1 MPNLVGIGNSQVP
14 TNAMLGGLAY
24 QDPTNVVLESVEP
37 KKISKIRTSTS
48 AGRSSSGGGTQCSVF
63 VYNTRHDTDGG
74 EWRKRC
80 SHTTWYNE
88 PLNTDVRGSRR
99 EFPSIVVIEL
109 FENGSGTER
118 ETDDMIIYDADDPN
132 MPMWMKV
139 RFVLGSGTNSQV
151 RAMNGNIVFSAT
163 NNGIQIMN
171 FAADTMT
178 TYNHAHKHQ
187 YSFIY
192 PSRLGRTATPST
204 SYIHGTNR
212 TRTGETGKSIVDE
225 YINDFDVT
233 VLPDAEV
240 DPSTGLERIF
250 IAGTTQSTKG
260 WFYIK
265 DDLAGNTTN
274 IGESS
279 GNNGYGRYGSNCCF
293 IFGGRFF
300 FAGKNTYGSG
310 QRNSNIYRV
319 RDLTGGYGMW
329 TTHHNAR
336 VDLCDN
342 SVYAARTNQVN
353 FSGNFNGSAIN
364 RGAKRS
370 CAIDEY
376 TFATGQSSAN
386 VDLLRYY
393 IPNIRYDN
401 GYMQSGQALV
411 CRTGYD
417 NYWGFTTGWMMNAC
431 ENANLNSTL
440 ADVDS
445 NGSIGTVENPKFT
458 NGSTSPWYGDSGA
471 SLTWQTG
478 NSVIVTNGGGDNSYA
493 IAQAN
498 CLVSGRK
505 YKIIGSITPTFSG
518 SYTFRVRAG
527 GSGVQYSKTSGLT
540 SGQSYTF
547 NTGTITADGANLEI
561 GSAGGTMTQ
570 FIIENITV
578 LDQTDMDHSQHS
590 RPWTIVGTIKKNPVA
605 PNAELCA
612 YTGWSTGDYMVYNGV
627 TGPGTADFCVMFWC
641 KTPNVSPGAGYF
653 HAWSHGTSST
663 GGQNS
668 SSGFTIKAYNN
679 NSTGFQWYPYS
690 GNGSQAQGITNTN
703 CIQPYGSW
711 CLITAGRHNGVWEV
725 WINDEL
731 RSQGNSNSTNFSDN
745 YIQIGKCKTN
755 TNEQVLNTSLALM
768 RYSQDWFPDG
778 SMIRKV
784 YKDEI
789 SLYGEG
795 AKHTLY
801 GTSDEIRSM
810 AFDPDTKI
818 LHVGTSQGRS
828 DFRGLNRINN
838 TTTGITKCL
847 HASGGIIAEV

>member
-14 TNAMLGGLAY
+14 TNGMLGGLAY
-24 QDPTNVVLESVEP
+24 QDPTNVVLENVDP
-37 KKISKIRTSTS
+37 KKISKIKTSTS
-48 AGRSSSGGGTQCSVF
+48 AGRSSSGGGSQTSVF

-88 PLNTDVRGSRR
+88 PLNTDIRGSRR

-109 FENGSGTER
+109 FTNSSGTQG

-139 RFVLGSGTNSQV
+139 RFVLGGGSNSQV

-163 NNGIQIMN
+163 NNGLMIMN

-178 TYNHAHKHQ
+178 LYNHAHKHQ

-192 PSRLGRTATPST
+192 PSRLGRTSYPSS
-204 SYIHGTNR
+204 SYPYGTNK
-212 TRTGETGKSIVDE
+212 TRDGETGKNILGEDVK
-225 YINDFDVT
+225 DFDVT

-240 DPSTGLERIF
+240 DPQTGLERIF
-250 IAGTTQSTKG
+250 IAGTCQSSSG

-265 DDLAGNTTN
+265 DDLGGNTST
-274 IGESS
+274 IGES
-279 GNNGYGRYGSNCCF
+279 GGANGYGRYGSNCCF
-293 IFGGRFF
+293 IFGGKFL

-319 RDLTGGYGMW
+319 RDLDSSYGMW
-329 TTHHNAR
+329 TTHYNAR
-336 VDLCDN
+336 VDLVDN
-342 SVYAARTNQVN
+342 SVYAARTNQIN
-353 FSGNFNGSAIN
+353 FSGNYNGSAIN
-364 RGAKRS
+364 LGAKRS
-370 CAIDEY
+370 CAIDDV
-376 TFATGQSSAN
+376 TFATGSGGNNAT
-386 VDLLRYY
+386 LLRFY
-393 IPNIRYDN
+393 IPNIRYDG
-401 GYMQSGQALV
+401 GYIQSGQAMI

-417 NYWGFTTGWMMNAC
+417 NYWGYTTGWMMNAI

-440 ADVDS
+440 SDADS
-445 NGSIGTVENPKFT
+445 NGSIGTVENPRFT
-458 NGSTSPWYGDSGA
+458 NGGISPWYGDSGA
-471 SLTWQTG
+471 SLTYQTG
-478 NSVIVTNGGGDNSYA
+478 GSVLVTNGGGDNTYA
-493 IAQAN
+493 IAQTN

-505 YKIIGSITPTFSG
+505 YKVTGTITPTFSG
-518 SYTFRVRAG
+518 SYEFRVRAG
-527 GSGVQYSKTSGLT
+527 GSSTQYNKTSGLT
-540 SGQSYTF
+540 SGQAYNF
-547 NTGTITADGANLEI
+547 DTGTITADGIKLEI
-561 GSAGGTMTQ
+561 GSVGGTLTQ
-570 FIIENITV
+570 FVIQNLTV
-578 LDQTDMDHSQHS
+578 LDQTDMDHSLHG
-590 RPWTIVGTIKKNPVA
+590 RPWTIIGTIKKNPVA
-605 PNAELCA
+605 PNAELNA
-612 YTGWSTGDYMVYNGV
+612 YTNWSPSNYMLYDGV

-641 KTPNVSPGAGYF
+641 KTPNVSPGEGYF

-668 SSGFTIKAYNN
+668 SSGFSIKAHND
-679 NSTGFQWYPYS
+679 NSAGFRWYPYS
-690 GNGSQAQGITNTN
+690 GNGNGVQGITNTN

-711 CLITAGRHNGVWEV
+711 CLITVGRHNGVWEV

-731 RSQGNSNSTNFSDN
+731 RSQGNSNSTNFSDS
-745 YIQIGKCKTN
+745 YVQIGKDKSN
-755 TNEQVLNTSLALM
+755 INEQVPNTSLALM

-789 SLYGEG
+789 SFYGEG
-795 AKHTLY
+795 AKHTLH
-801 GTSDEIRSM
+801 GTSHEIRSM

-828 DFRGLNRINN
+828 DFRGLIRINN
-838 TTTGITKCL
+838 TTTGISKCL

>member
-24 QDPTNVVLESVEP
+24 QDPTNVVLENVDP
-37 KKISKIRTSTS
+37 KKISKIKTSTS
-48 AGRSSSGGGTQCSVF
+48 AGRSSSGGGSQTSVF

-88 PLNTDVRGSRR
+88 PLNTDVRGGRR

-109 FENGSGTER
+109 FTNSSGTQG

-139 RFVLGSGTNSQV
+139 RFVLGSGSNSQV

-163 NNGIQIMN
+163 NNGLCIMN

-178 TYNHAHKHQ
+178 IHNHTHKHQ

-192 PSRLGRTATPST
+192 PSRLGRTSYPSSSNPYAT
-204 SYIHGTNR
+204 NK
-212 TRTGETGKSIVDE
+212 TRTAETGKNILGENVK
-225 YINDFDVT
+225 DFDVT

-240 DPSTGLERIF
+240 DPQTGLERIF
-250 IAGTTQSTKG
+250 IAGSCQSSSG

-265 DDLAGNTTN
+265 DDLGGNTST
-274 IGESS
+274 IGESA
-279 GNNGYGRYGSNCCF
+279 GANGYGRYGSNCCF
-293 IFGGRFF
+293 IFGGRFL

-329 TTHHNAR
+329 TTHYNAR
-336 VDLCDN
+336 VDLVDN

-353 FSGNFNGSAIN
+353 FSGNYNGSAIN
-364 RGAKRS
+364 LGAKRS
-370 CAIDEY
+370 CAIDEV
-376 TFATGQSSAN
+376 TFATGNGGNNA
-386 VDLLRYY
+386 DLLRFY

-401 GYMQSGQALV
+401 GYMQSGQAMI
-411 CRTGYD
+411 CRTGFD

-440 ADVDS
+440 SDVDS
-445 NGSIGTVENPKFT
+445 NGSTGSVKNPKFK
-458 NGSTSPWYGDSGA
+458 NGTSSSWYGDSGA
-471 SLTWQTG
+471 SLTYQTT
-478 NSVIVTNGGGDNSYA
+478 NRVLVTNGGGDNTYA

-498 CLVSGRK
+498 CLISGRK
-505 YKIIGSITPTFSG
+505 YKIVGQITPTFSG
-518 SYTFRVRAG
+518 SYEFRVRAG
-527 GSGVQYSKTSGLT
+527 GSGTQYSKTSGLT
-540 SGQSYTF
+540 SGQAYSF
-547 NTGTITADGANLEI
+547 NTGTITADGTNLEI
-561 GSAGGTMTQ
+561 GSNGGTLTQ

-578 LDQTDMDHSQHS
+578 LDQTDMDHSLHA
-590 RPWTIVGTIKKNPVA
+590 RPWTIIGTIKKNPVA
-605 PNAELCA
+605 PNAELNA
-612 YTGWSTGDYMVYNGV
+612 YTNWSSGDYMYYDGI

-641 KTPNVSPGAGYF
+641 RTPDASPGAGYF

-663 GGQNS
+663 GGQSS
-668 SSGFTIKAYNN
+668 SSGFTIKAHND
-679 NSTGFQWYPYS
+679 NSDGFRWYPYS
-690 GNGSQAQGITNTN
+690 GNGSGVQGITNTN

-711 CLITAGRHNGVWEV
+711 CLITVGRHNGVWEV

-731 RSQGNSNSTNFSDN
+731 RSQGNSNSTNFSDS
-745 YIQIGKCKTN
+745 YVQIGKDKSYP
-755 TNEQVLNTSLALM
+755 NENVAGTSLALM

-789 SLYGEG
+789 SLYGED

-828 DFRGLNRINN
+828 DFRGLTRINN